1 MILIL
6 YGLMSFLGKMSHRST
21 KSMKLKRTVV
31 KRMLEIQNLDSDDSD
46 QPVASC
52 SSIKPL
58 EMIGNPSAPHSAN
71 ALFHSGHLNVIS
83 STQEL
88 EDHNNDS
95 TKVTLGLDDCDGESH
110 SSGSARGSPLACA
123 LSEHSDSCLL
133 EMTTKHKRVTFQ
145 DNIIDDLKTWAIESN
160 VNHKQIN
167 LLLHSLKRYHPEIPL
182 DARTLLNMPVTSSI
196 VTIISNSSNA
206 QFVYLG
212 IQNNLSYQLDS
223 GLHNILTN
231 ISATSI
237 QLVCNVDGIPIT
249 KSTSA
254 QFWPILCMV
263 YLKDYRCPPFP
274 VAIYY
279 GNTKPVSL
287 DQYLQDFINEI
298 NVLINNGLTY
308 RKETYEII
316 LKAIVCDAPARA
328 FLKCIKGH
336 TGFYSCERCH
346 QKGNYINHRLVFPI
360 LCDPE
365 SVELRTDTNFRSQT
379 LQEHHTGMSP
389 MVRIDKF
396 DIIQG
401 LPLDYMHLAC
411 LGVCRRLLNIW
422 CKGVSQFRLSPSL
435 KEEISRYSSQ
445 IQYCIPTEFSRHP
458 RSLSELDRW
467 KATEFRLFSMYTGMI
482 LLKGKLPEKQYKHFL
497 LFSIVLRILGA
508 GIYGDDLGD
517 IANIL
522 IRTFTDGY
530 EKLYGIEELVYNVH
544 SLQHMVSE
552 VVSQSR
558 KLDDIS
564 CFDFENYL
572 GQMKKL
578 LRQPNKPLQ
587 QVVRR
592 IGEKQ
597 NNIKLL
603 TFPSKNLIHNINPHN
618 QKDCYIIL
626 KQKKVMKVTSVNL
639 ESMMYQGHVFSTT
652 NCFFKSP
659 LYSDRINIFKVS
671 NLGTYKFTVSFNE
684 VFSKCMVIPYENVHV
699 ALPILSS
706 S

>member
-1 MILIL
+1 
-6 YGLMSFLGKMSHRST
+6 MSHRSR
-21 KSMKLKRTVV
+21 KSMKLKRIIA
-31 KRMLEIQNLDSDDSD
+31 KRILEIQNLDSNVSA
-46 QPVASC
+46 QSVASC

-58 EMIGNPSAPHSAN
+58 ELIGYSSSLQSTNVS
-71 ALFHSGHLNVIS
+71 FHSEHINVIS
-83 STQEL
+83 STEEL

-95 TKVTLGLDDCDGESH
+95 TNVSQVLGDHDGESG
-110 SSGSARGSPLACA
+110 SPGSARGSPVAST
-123 LSEHSDSCLL
+123 LSEYSVSCLL
-133 EMTTKHKRVTFQ
+133 ETSNKGKRVTGD
-145 DNIIDDLKTWAIESN
+145 DNIIDDLKTWAIESH

-182 DARTLLNMPVTSSI
+182 DARTLLNMPLTSNI
-196 VTIISNSSNA
+196 VTVIPNISNA

-212 IQNNLSYQLDS
+212 IENNLNYQLNS
-223 GLHNILTN
+223 GLHNILTK
-231 ISATSI
+231 IDTTSI

-263 YLKDYRCPPFP
+263 FLKDYRCPPFP
-274 VAIYY
+274 IAIYY
-279 GNTKPVSL
+279 GNTKPPSL

-298 NVLINNGLTY
+298 NVLINSGLLY
-308 RKETYEII
+308 KKQTYEIV
-316 LKAIVCDAPARA
+316 LKAVACDAPARA

-346 QKGNYINHRLVFPI
+346 QKGSYINHRLAFPI

-365 SVELRTDTNFRSQT
+365 SAELRTDENFRLQT
-379 LQEHHTGMSP
+379 LQEHHTGKSP
-389 MVRIDKF
+389 MVHIDKF
-396 DIIQG
+396 HIIHG

-422 CKGVSQFRLSPSL
+422 CKGVSQFRLSPSM
-435 KEEISRYSSQ
+435 KEEISRYSNR
-445 IQYCIPTEFSRHP
+445 IKYYIPTEFSRKP
-458 RSLSELDRW
+458 RGLSELDRW

-482 LLKGKLPEKQYKHFL
+482 LLKGKLPENQYKHFL

-508 GIYGDDLGD
+508 GIYSDDLGD
-517 IANIL
+517 IANDL
-522 IRTFTDGY
+522 IDTFTNVY

-552 VVSQSR
+552 IVSQSR

-587 QVVRR
+587 QIVRR

-618 QKDCYIIL
+618 QKDCCIIL
-626 KQKKVMKVTSVNL
+626 KQKKVMKVTSVNS
-639 ESMMYQGHVFSTT
+639 EGMMYQGHVFSTT
-652 NCFFKSP
+652 KCFFKSP
-659 LYSDRINIFKVS
+659 FSSDRINIFQVN
-671 NLGTYKFTVSFNE
+671 NLSTYKFTVSFND
-684 VFSKCMVIPYENVHV
+684 VFSKCMLIPYENVHI

-706 S
+706 V